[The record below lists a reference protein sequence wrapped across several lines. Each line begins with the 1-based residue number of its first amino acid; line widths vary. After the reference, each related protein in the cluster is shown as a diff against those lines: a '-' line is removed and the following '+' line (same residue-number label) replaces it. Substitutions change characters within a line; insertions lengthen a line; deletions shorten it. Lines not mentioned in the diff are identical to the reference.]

1 MPVMFAVLRILHVA
15 RFAPSF
21 KGFPPDA
28 QCRTSGQIRSISA
41 ASGRHLSQMRE
52 RLRSARVR
60 RGRKG
65 YMITIARCL
74 AAATVL
80 ALALAHIP
88 SARAQSVADFYRGKS
103 IDLDIGYSVGGGY
116 DLYARLIARRLGG
129 HIPGNPT
136 VVPKNMEGAGSL
148 RLANYLYAAAP
159 NDGTVIGATSRGAA
173 FDPLFGETGAR
184 FDGSKIS
191 WVGSANNEVSVCVAL
206 ASSGI
211 TKFDDLYTKPLAI
224 GSTGAA
230 DDTYQFPALVNAVLG
245 TKFKIVTGYPG
256 GNDVTLALERGEV
269 QGRCGWSWSSIK
281 TTRFNWVRN
290 RRIVV
295 LVQMSLSKHPDLPD
309 VPLIMDLAKTSEQ
322 RQIFKMIFARQTM
335 GRPYL
340 APPGVPTDR
349 LAALRKAFMDT
360 MTDNEFLAEAEA
372 NKFEINPVSGEELE
386 KLVKDVY
393 RAPPEIA
400 KKAAAAVR

>member
-1 MPVMFAVLRILHVA
+1 MKFLVTRLAAVALLALVCA
-15 RFAPSF
+15 LP
-21 KGFPPDA
+21 
-28 QCRTSGQIRSISA
+28 QISA
-41 ASGRHLSQMRE
+41 
-52 RLRSARVR
+52 
-60 RGRKG
+60 
-65 YMITIARCL
+65 
-74 AAATVL
+74 
-80 ALALAHIP
+80 
-88 SARAQSVADFYRGKS
+88 ARAQSVADFYRGKS

-148 RLANYLYAAAP
+148 RLANYLYSAVP
-159 NDGTVIGATSRGAA
+159 NDGAVIGAISRGAA
-173 FDPLFGETGAR
+173 FDPLLGETGAQ
-184 FDGSKIS
+184 FDASTFS
-191 WVGSANNEVSVCVAL
+191 WIGSANNEVSVCVAL

-211 TKFDDLYTKPLAI
+211 RKFDDLYTTPLTI

-256 GNDVTLALERGEV
+256 GNDVSLALERGEV
-269 QGRCGWSWSSIK
+269 QGRCGWSWSSLK
-281 TTRFNWVRN
+281 TTRLNWVRN
-290 RRIVV
+290 KRIVV

-309 VPLIMDLAKTSEQ
+309 APLIMDLAKTDEQ

-340 APPGVPTDR
+340 APPGVPAER

-360 MTDNEFLAEAEA
+360 MTDPQFLAEAAA
-372 NKFEINPVSGEELE
+372 NKFEINPVSGEELQT
-386 KLVKDVY
+386 LVKDVY
-393 RAPPEIA
+393 RTPPEIV
-400 KKAAAAVR
+400 KKAAAAVQ

>member
-1 MPVMFAVLRILHVA
+1 
-15 RFAPSF
+15 
-21 KGFPPDA
+21 
-28 QCRTSGQIRSISA
+28 
-41 ASGRHLSQMRE
+41 
-52 RLRSARVR
+52 
-60 RGRKG
+60 
-65 YMITIARCL
+65 MITIARCL
-74 AAATVL
+74 AAAAVL
-80 ALALAHIP
+80 ALALAHIS

-129 HIPGNPT
+129 HIPGTPT

-148 RLANYLYAAAP
+148 RLANYIYAAAP

-184 FDGSKIS
+184 FDGSKFS
-191 WVGSANNEVSVCVAL
+191 WIGSANNEVSVCVAL

-211 TKFDDLYTKPLAI
+211 TKFDDLYTKPLTI

-290 RRIVV
+290 KRIVV
-295 LVQMSLSKHPDLPD
+295 LVQMALSKHPDLPD
-309 VPLIMDLAKTSEQ
+309 VPLIMDLAQTKSIAETVELK
-322 RQIFKMIFARQTM
+322 QIFKMIFARQTM

-340 APPGVPTDR
+340 APPGVPADR
-349 LAALRKAFMDT
+349 LAALRKGFMDT
-360 MTDNEFLAEAEA
+360 MTDKEFLAEAEA
-372 NKFEINPVSGEELE
+372 NKFEINPVNGEELE
-386 KLVKDVY
+386 ALVRDVY
-393 RAPPEIA
+393 RTPPAIA
-400 KKAAAAVR
+400 KKAAGAVR